1 MSDNQIPVIIFA
13 TMRRSG
19 SHFLMHRA
27 LASIQQNSPRRFGA
41 HINSIGWGKFN
52 RKRPVNNIA
61 IVCDR
66 KQNHYYTNE
75 AIPSPRSGSDPIG
88 ATCESA
94 LRATLLGEPDS
105 FKMNPSGLE
114 LTFLAINIEDTPCDE
129 VHSKAAAMLGGVACL
144 KDSIEQAP
152 VFVAVRAIRSI
163 ALSRKQWVEK
173 HGDRNIMAAGF
184 KKLDIGVWEDH
195 YTAARDGKTKS
206 GRTAIPLHYGEAVA
220 SHGESAR
227 RAIET
232 SGLFLPLFGSVPD
245 WVRGAVLSD
254 GGGSSFAGSGR
265 DRADAVERSLTD
277 RAPRLAEFA
286 PLIRSSGS
294 LAAEHAALYGEL

>member
-1 MSDNQIPVIIFA
+1 MSDKQIPVIIFA

-27 LASIQQNSPRRFGA
+27 LASIQQRSPSRFGA

-94 LRATLLGEPDS
+94 LRATLLGEPNS
-105 FKMNPSGLE
+105 FEMNPSGLE
-114 LTFLAINIEDTPCDE
+114 LSFLAINIEDTPCDE
-129 VHSKAAAMLGGVACL
+129 VHSKAAAMLGGIACL
-144 KDSIEQAP
+144 RDAIEQAP

-173 HGDRNIMAAGF
+173 HGDRNIMASGF
-184 KKLDIGVWEDH
+184 KKLDVRVWEDH
-195 YTAARDGKTKS
+195 YAAGRNGKTQG

-227 RAIET
+227 LALEN
-232 SGLFLPLFGSVPD
+232 SGLVLPLFNGVPE

-265 DRADAVERSLTD
+265 DRAGAVEQSLND

-286 PLIRSSGS
+286 PLIASSGS
-294 LAAEHAALYGEL
+294 LAAEHAELYGEL